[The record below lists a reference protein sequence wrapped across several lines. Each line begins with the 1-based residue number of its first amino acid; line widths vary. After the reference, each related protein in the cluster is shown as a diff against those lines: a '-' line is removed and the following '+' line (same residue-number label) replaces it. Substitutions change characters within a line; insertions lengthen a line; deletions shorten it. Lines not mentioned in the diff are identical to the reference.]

1 MIIVDYRLKGSEI
14 DLNIF
19 ISFSGDGREK
29 YAVNLLKIYSSMGL
43 NCWYDRHELYLGD
56 NLKNTIIKDG
66 IDKSDYCV
74 LFINKTFLNREWPCE
89 EANLFLKK
97 YVDSQEQRIFPILV
111 NVSKEEVLNSKI
123 SRILEIKYQFLNN
136 ANTLENIAMQMLNCI
151 LHVEIRSQAIQNL
164 DDTIE
169 YYKRLSKRSHIN
181 IYNAL
186 SVLSHVPSTDYKSRT
201 AILLCLSSGIKS
213 MIYDNM
219 LDKLASLIYNDNEIN
234 EQIYGIAE
242 ALFIL
247 RTNNISNRTIH

>member
-1 MIIVDYRLKGSEI
+1 M
-14 DLNIF
+14 NIF

-29 YAVNLLKIYSSMGL
+29 YAVNLLKIYSSIGL

-56 NLKNTIIKDG
+56 NLKDTIIKDG

-89 EANLFLKK
+89 EANLFLEK
-97 YVDSQEQRIFPILV
+97 YVNSQEQRIFPILV
-111 NVSKEEVLNSKI
+111 NVTKEDVINSKI
-123 SRILEIKYQFLNN
+123 NRILEIKYQFLNN
-136 ANTLENIAMQMLNCI
+136 DNTLENIAMQMLNVMI
-151 LHVEIRSQAIQNL
+151 HVETKNQAIQKL
-164 DDTIE
+164 GDAMD

-201 AILLCLSSGIKS
+201 AILLCLSSEIKS
-213 MIYDNM
+213 MIYDNL
-219 LDKLASLIYNDNEIN
+219 LDKLASLLYNDNEIN

-247 RTNNISNRTIH
+247 RTNNISSKIIH